1 MKFTKIFTLKI
12 KKANDNIQLL
22 TNNCFCANMKKK
34 KAKTDEISE
43 IFHQFL
49 LYVTKKSW
57 KFVQNDIF

>member
-1 MKFTKIFTLKI
+1 MKITKIFTLKI
-12 KKANDNIQLL
+12 KKANDNIQLRL
-22 TNNCFCANMKKK
+22 KLKRK